1 MADMTK
7 LNEELKAKARVN
19 KAHAKNPLEMVQAA
33 FLARGA
39 SGIKGA
45 QR

>member
-1 MADMTK
+1 MADMHK
-7 LNEELKAKARVN
+7 LNDELKAKARVN
-19 KAHAKNPLEMVQAA
+19 QAHAKEPLQMVQAA

-39 SGIKGA
+39 AGIKMA